1 MCLVPKA
8 SHLPRFLGKV
18 LAIGNLLS
26 KKSENDMTDSFF
38 GEWAK
43 SKKLSCFLS

>member
-1 MCLVPKA
+1 VPKA

-26 KKSENDMTDSFF
+26 KKSENDMTDWN
-38 GEWAK
+38 GQVK
-43 SKKLSCFLS
+43 IDTFLSGLSQTVF